1 VLEGIDVKKR
11 SRKNTKRGQ
20 NKKTFKNVEYKKNV
34 SPNLF
39 NLLPNAVPIV
49 GAVLAE
55 NRDRV

>member
-1 VLEGIDVKKR
+1 
-11 SRKNTKRGQ
+11 
-20 NKKTFKNVEYKKNV
+20 
-34 SPNLF
+34 LF